1 MDQIRIPFGTPE
13 SICYEENDARTGFSV
28 DVKCRIR
35 GFVTVSECP
44 DGYEDEAALRS
55 AVKELAISSL
65 TEYLHNLRNTD
76 FGRLLCAY
84 KERSAL
90 LGKAV
95 EDALSEKGIR
105 GEASDIVYDL
115 LEPTVDE
122 IKELMKPYTPMGN
135 VYGGPAQFPSVAST
149 MLAYAGPS
157 PLPNASAMMVYAG
170 PIPGNPGGGMMSFM
184 LQQQEEKKFCPAC
197 GTRVRT
203 GERFCHEC
211 GNKLTGQ
218 GG

>member
-13 SICYEENDARTGFSV
+13 PICYEENDARTGFSV
-28 DVKCRIR
+28 DVKCHIR

-44 DGYEDEAALRS
+44 DGYEDEAALIS
-55 AVKELAISSL
+55 AVKELAVSSL

-84 KERSAL
+84 KERSTL

-149 MLAYAGPS
+149 MLAYAGP
-157 PLPNASAMMVYAG
+157 
-170 PIPGNPGGGMMSFM
+170 IPGNPGGGMMSFM
-184 LQQQEEKKFCPAC
+184 QQQQEEKKFCPAC

-203 GERFCHEC
+203 GERFCREC
-211 GNKLTGQ
+211 GNKLTEQ